1 MVSHTGMYYGRTAR
15 NSWSDPAVNRRLVRS
30 GLLPAEVGLFSL
42 KKHGAS
48 YTRRNIIA
56 DAFRRLGAYPQ
67 RLGAR

>member
-1 MVSHTGMYYGRTAR
+1 MMSHIGMYYGRTAR
-15 NSWSDPAVNRRLVRS
+15 NSRSEPAVNRRLIGS

-42 KKHGAS
+42 KKYGAS